1 MNKLIPILGVIV
13 VLALA
18 GGGFYYYQST
28 QSSNS
33 GVMMD
38 QKKETSMNQESATMS
53 LKELLMLGQ
62 SQQCTFAYS
71 DDQSGSVSG
80 TSYVSGEKVRT
91 DFQGTQPNGEAYDGG
106 MIIDGEYMYT
116 WNSSMDQGVKMAM
129 TGTTQE
135 AIDEAAA
142 NPDATNESY
151 NPSAEVEYDCKMWNE
166 DLAMFTPPSNIEFM
180 DFSEQLKMI
189 EEFQAT
195 EAEGTNTNACDA
207 CASLSGEAAA
217 MCKSSLGCE

>member
-1 MNKLIPILGVIV
+1 MKQLPIILGVIV
-13 VLALA
+13 LFAL
-18 GGGFYYYQST
+18 GGGGYYFYQQQQSG
-28 QSSNS
+28 NS
-33 GVMMD
+33 TGLMGG
-38 QKKETSMNQESATMS
+38 QNKESLKQESAAKT
-53 LKELLMLGQ
+53 LKDLLTLGIP
-62 SQQCTFAYS
+62 QQCTFSYS

-91 DFQGTQPNGEAYDGG
+91 DFKGTQPDGEAYDGG

-142 NPDATNESY
+142 NPDTTKESY
-151 NPSAEVEYDCKMWNE
+151 NPAADAEYSCNGWNG
-166 DLAMFTPPSNIEFM
+166 DPSMFTPPTNIEFI
-180 DFSEQLKMI
+180 DFSEQMKMF
-189 EEFQAT
+189 EEFQGGTESSGAT
-195 EAEGTNTNACDA
+195 NPCEA
-207 CASLSGEAAA
+207 CASLSGEAAL